1 MSGKDFAV
9 GITIGAVLAKNF
21 SRTTQGVKREL
32 DAVGKAVDL
41 MEQKR
46 RAIKKFEI
54 DSKSVHKLSGEL
66 SEAQKRLKS
75 VQQQLRENPG
85 DSGIKKEVAAAGE
98 AVGRLTD
105 ALQRQR
111 RQLGVSRQALAS
123 AGVATRDLRQQYDSL
138 GASIDRVR
146 EKQERA
152 NAAMERSHALRDERH
167 ELMGRAAGT
176 VAATVGMA
184 ALPLHTYSDYDKASA
199 DLRVAMMRKG
209 GKVSEWLEPIRQK
222 AEELSGQL
230 PGTLSQY
237 LEAGRVLAEQGMK
250 GEAIAHGAL
259 DATAK
264 LGLVLNMNLESAA
277 ETVSKV
283 RESFQ
288 LRDDEFH
295 KAADDMQRASFAF
308 GVRPDDL
315 RSSLTYASANLNA
328 FKLTGEKNLRD
339 FLTIQGMGAM
349 QGMEGSMFG
358 TGFAD
363 ALERLAE
370 SDFRLGK
377 KSKTMR
383 HVHQILDKHH
393 IQLDFFDKSGQLKT
407 IPNLVKEIGKLGVLD
422 QKEWA
427 VVKSQLFGV
436 QAGRPIDV
444 IRQKGVKGFTEA
456 RERLENRA
464 ELDEATKE
472 KADTFDARKLE
483 MLHAI
488 DKFMVEVGKPIG
500 EGLKPVMGAVD
511 EFVSKRFTPFAK
523 EHPNVTAGVVGTV
536 GGVAALSLAGTAA
549 RLGLNLFRSGL
560 GLGGGGGRSGGGRL
574 RRWFSG
580 KAGGAL
586 DAVTG
591 AGVQHVFVVNMP
603 GGGLAG
609 GPDGPGL
616 PGGKKDARTQRPGR
630 AGRVGR
636 FGQGLSQAS
645 RFFRPLGRGL
655 SVASKVV
662 RPLMVVTSAM
672 EAGSVLLNDRLSGS
686 QKGVALTRLAGG
698 TLGGM
703 AAGAMSGAIV
713 GSVVPV
719 IGTAIGSLIGGALGY
734 MGGDKLGQ
742 KLGQYLFADKGKDGV
757 TDKAKAAEPAKTLTS
772 TNTYHVALNGIGV
785 NEVEQRIREVVQT
798 MQREQEARQR
808 AMLYDGVHGD

>member
-1 MSGKDFAV
+1 MSGKDFAI

-32 DAVGKAVDL
+32 DAVGKAIDL

-54 DSKSVHKLSGEL
+54 DSKSVHKLSDEL

-75 VQQQLRENPG
+75 VQQQLRANPG
-85 DSGIKKEVAAAGE
+85 DSGIKKEVSAAGE
-98 AVGRLTD
+98 AVGRLSD

-111 RQLGVSRQALAS
+111 RQLGESRRALANV
-123 AGVATRDLRQQYDSL
+123 GVATRDLRQQYDSL

-146 EKQERA
+146 EKEERA
-152 NAAMERSHALRDERH
+152 NAVMERRRALRDERH

-199 DLRVAMMRKG
+199 DLRVAMMHKG
-209 GKVSEWLEPIRQK
+209 GQVSEWLEPIRQK

-377 KSKTMR
+377 KSKSMR

-427 VVKSQLFGV
+427 VVKSQLFGI

-444 IRQKGVKGFTEA
+444 IRQKGEKGFAEA
-456 RERLENRA
+456 RERFENRA

-500 EGLKPVMGAVD
+500 NALKPIMGGID
-511 EFVSKRFTPFAK
+511 EFVSKRLTPFAK

-536 GGVAALSLAGTAA
+536 GGVAALSLGSIAA

-560 GLGGGGGRSGGGRL
+560 GLGGGRGGGRFG
-574 RRWFSG
+574 RWLGG
-580 KAGGAL
+580 KAKGGL
-586 DAVTG
+586 DAVSG
-591 AGVQHVFVVNMP
+591 AGVQRVFVVNMP
-603 GGGLAG
+603 GGGATG
-609 GPDGPGL
+609 GPAGAGVPEGKTGAGAGQSVR
-616 PGGKKDARTQRPGR
+616 GGILR
-630 AGRVGR
+630 
-636 FGQGLSQAS
+636 
-645 RFFRPLGRGL
+645 RGL
-655 SVASKVV
+655 GMASKLM
-662 RPLMVVTSAM
+662 RPAMLVTGAM

-686 QKGVALTRLAGG
+686 QKGVALTSLAGG

-703 AAGAMSGAIV
+703 AAGAISGAIV

-719 IGTAIGSLIGGALGY
+719 IGTAIGSIVGGALGY
-734 MGGDKLGQ
+734 MGGEKLGQ
-742 KLGQYLFADKGKDGV
+742 KLGEYLFANRSKDGAG
-757 TDKAKAAEPAKTLTS
+757 DKNKPAEPSKSLSS
-772 TNTYHVALNGIGV
+772 TNTYHVSLNGIGM
-785 NEVEQRIREVVQT
+785 NEVDQRVKEVVQA
-798 MQREQEARQR
+798 MQREEEMRQR